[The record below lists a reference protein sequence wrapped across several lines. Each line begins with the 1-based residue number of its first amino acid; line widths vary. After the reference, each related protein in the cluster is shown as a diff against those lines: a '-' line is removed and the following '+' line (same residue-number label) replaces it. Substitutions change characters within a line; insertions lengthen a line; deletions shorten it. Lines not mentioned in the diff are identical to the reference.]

1 MTKKLCADMAS
12 ASAGPF
18 SLFCGGLAPSG
29 DTSICDMYDARDG
42 SWSVGHLAAPVR
54 EISGASISSG
64 GLEMAVFLGGGH
76 TNVFNAKT
84 ASWTYGNATAGRSPW
99 AKMGSATV
107 GCRYAVFGG
116 GNGNCN
122 AIEIFD
128 AAANSE
134 GVVVATIVLLSR
146 CIRAVAAPAD
156 LKSLMFRVDVRR
168 AQPEPRAGA
177 GDGRGDG

>member
-1 MTKKLCADMAS
+1 MAS

-29 DTSICDMYDARDG
+29 DTSICDMFDARDG

-107 GCRYAVFGG
+107 GGRYAVFGG

-122 AIEIFD
+122 AIEIYD

-134 GVVVATIVLLSR
+134 GCRSYDSATFSMLSR
-146 CIRAVAAPAD
+146 GC
-156 LKSLMFRVDVRR
+156 STC
-168 AQPEPRAGA
+168 
-177 GDGRGDG
+177 